1 MIAWKKH
8 PDKRIRSEAVL
19 AFRKFAETGSVRQLV
34 LYGCGGNRIELP
46 IAVHGA
52 QGRSVQW
59 RLPRYN
65 TVHRLLTNPVY
76 AGAYVYGRTFTRI
89 RFEGGRKWAVATHG
103 VARRPEEWG
112 W

>member
-1 MIAWKKH
+1 MVAWKSTQ
-8 PDKRIRSEAVL
+8 DKRIREALSL

-34 LYGCGGNRIELP
+34 LWLRQEQIELP

-89 RFEGGRKWAVATHG
+89 RFEEDAGSPHTVSRVGRRSG
-103 VARRPEEWG
+103 SG
-112 W
+112 DS